1 MESQEAIT
9 RLRARAKHHMF
20 KHLLKEHPSTRGKMV
35 IKKGGKK

>member
-1 MESQEAIT
+1 MKEELTIRGT
-9 RLRARAKHHMF
+9 PRYVHHMF